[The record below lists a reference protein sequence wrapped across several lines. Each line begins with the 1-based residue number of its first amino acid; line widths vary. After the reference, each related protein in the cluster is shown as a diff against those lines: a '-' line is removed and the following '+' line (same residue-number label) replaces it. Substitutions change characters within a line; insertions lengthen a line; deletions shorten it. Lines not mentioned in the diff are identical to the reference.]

1 LPQVIDVEQ
10 LVDDQKIRWFNIWL
24 LVCSF
29 VAMFADGYDIQ
40 AVSYAGPELIK
51 HWGISKGDL
60 TPLLA
65 AGNTGVLI
73 GAPLMGWFG
82 DRFGRKAAIVSG
94 SVLYGLSTLAMVAT
108 HTIDQMVWLRVIT
121 GIGLG
126 SLMAN
131 TIALNSELAPKRWR
145 ATLVV
150 LMFVGITFGSG
161 VPGPVAA
168 WLVPSHGWPV
178 LFWIGGLAPLIVALG
193 LFFALPES
201 IKFLAMA
208 ADRRAQL
215 LQLARRMRPDL
226 TLPDDARFVSAA
238 VANRGLGNPVALFK
252 GGLAFITPLVWLC
265 FSTVL
270 MSNYFLNSWM
280 PTLLQQSGLSIAEAA
295 RVTFLYHLGA
305 SVGGILL
312 ALLLDRFGFIAIAA
326 LCAISVPFIA
336 IMGQPGISPVTLALA
351 STVAGFG
358 ILGAQFG
365 NNASAGLI
373 YPTSVRSTGLG
384 WAFGVGRFGSILG
397 PTIGGWLIAR
407 NVAMPELFKAAAAPM
422 LVCVVAAF
430 ILTRLCYVRY
440 GRLRLDDAP
449 AAPQSPPAAE
459 AARQA

>member
-1 LPQVIDVEQ
+1 
-10 LVDDQKIRWFNIWL
+10 
-24 LVCSF
+24 
-29 VAMFADGYDIQ
+29 
-40 AVSYAGPELIK
+40 
-51 HWGISKGDL
+51 
-60 TPLLA
+60 
-65 AGNTGVLI
+65 
-73 GAPLMGWFG
+73 MGWLG
-82 DRFGRKAAIVSG
+82 DRFGRKLAIVSG
-94 SVLYGLSTLAMVAT
+94 SILYGLTTLAMVAT
-108 HTIDQMVWLRVIT
+108 HTLDQMFVLRVIT

-126 SLMAN
+126 GLMAN
-131 TIALNSELAPKRWR
+131 TIALNAELSPKRWR

-168 WLVPSHGWPV
+168 WLMPSHGWPV
-178 LFWIGGLAPLIVALG
+178 LFWIGGLAPLLVSCG

-208 ADRRAQL
+208 PERSAQL
-215 LQLARRMRPDL
+215 LKLARRIRTDL
-226 TLPDDARFVSAA
+226 IIADDARFVSATA
-238 VANRGLGNPVALFK
+238 TVTDRRIGNPLALFK
-252 GGLAFITPLVWLC
+252 GGLQFITPLLWLC

-280 PTLLQQSGLSIAEAA
+280 PLLFQESGLSLKQAA
-295 RVTFLYHLGA
+295 LSTSLYHLGA

-312 ALLLDRFGFIAIAA
+312 ALLLDRFGFIAIAV

-336 IMGQPGISPVTLALA
+336 LMGQPGISSAVLALA
-351 STVAGFG
+351 SAIAGFG

-373 YPTSVRSTGLG
+373 YPTNIRSTGLG

-397 PTIGGWLIAR
+397 PSVGGWLIAR
-407 NVAMPELFKAAAAPM
+407 NVATAELFKAAAVPM

-440 GRLRLDDAP
+440 GSLRLNDAP
-449 AAPQSPPAAE
+449 QVPQSPPAA
-459 AARQA
+459 AAPRQA